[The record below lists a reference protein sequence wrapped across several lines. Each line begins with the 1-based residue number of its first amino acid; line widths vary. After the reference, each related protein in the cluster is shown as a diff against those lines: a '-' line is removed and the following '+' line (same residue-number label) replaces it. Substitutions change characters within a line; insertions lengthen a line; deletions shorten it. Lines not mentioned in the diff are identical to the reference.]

1 MSDQRFSVKSFLKRK
16 EPQSVIKGI
25 RVTSKVFWNLFLI
38 FSTLALLSLFFIGGA
53 AAGYFA
59 SLVQDEPI
67 RSFEDIQNDIYDYEE
82 ATEIYFANEVY
93 LGDLPSPL
101 ERREVDL
108 ENISQHLIDAV
119 IATEDEY
126 FYEHEGIV
134 PKALFRAVYQDF
146 SNADTQTGGS
156 TLTQQ
161 LIKNQVLTS
170 DVTHDRKALEI
181 LLAIRTENFFEKD
194 EILEAY
200 LNVVPFGRNANGRQ
214 VAGAQSAAQGIFG
227 VDASELN
234 IAQSAFIAGLPQSPF
249 AYTPF
254 TSQGEVKEDFE
265 AGINRM
271 TTVLNRMHSRGY
283 ITDEELEEALAY
295 DVRENLTEARASS
308 LEAYPFVTDEVQRR
322 VKPILA
328 EVLME
333 QDGVD
338 LDEIDDDAQR
348 ELMISRYAEEA
359 ERALQREGYKIHTT
373 INKDVYD
380 AQQEVIETFSYFAPS
395 RTEIV
400 TDEDG
405 EEVEITRPEEP
416 GSVLIDNSTGAIIS
430 FVGGRDYETQN
441 FNHATQATRHTG
453 STMKPL
459 LTYAVGF
466 ETGVLQP
473 GFITPDTPYI
483 YRTENRPV
491 TNFDNSHRGLMTAR
505 EALALSRNVPAV
517 REFTKVDHNTAREA
531 LINFGFERF
540 MKDDEPY
547 DGTPLGTIGMTI
559 EANTSAYSTFGNNGV
574 RQESYMIER
583 IETSDGEVVFEHEP
597 EEIDILSPQT
607 NYLMIDMMRDVV
619 ASGGTASQLPSY
631 LNFNSD
637 LYGKT
642 GTSQEIKDSWFVG
655 GNPNI
660 TQSIWLGFGDAKPI
674 PQESHG
680 MRYNQR
686 TQMLWAALANAAYEV
701 EPDLM
706 APSERFEQPDGI
718 VSQSICG
725 ISGKLPS
732 DLCREAGFVTT
743 DLFNAKYVPTEEDDS
758 LSRVQYVRVN
768 DAMYK
773 ALESTP
779 TEFTKAGVAIKEEY
793 FDFADG
799 DISEYIPDGWDNL
812 VPDKEA
818 PDNGKTPDS
827 LQSVSTSGNGISW
840 HAHHEGDVIGY
851 RVYYSSNGSNFSQVA
866 SVRWDESYSYSGK
879 SGSYYVTA
887 VDVAGR
893 ESSAGNDVSV
903 GSSDN
908 DDEDD
913 SSSNN
918 DGNDDE
924 SNSDENENEN
934 DDNSNNDN
942 NDNNNSNNNNNAT
955 REDEDDENND
965 NDSNENNNTDNSNN
979 NENDNETDNNDSNN
993 TDTSN

>member
-1 MSDQRFSVKSFLKRK
+1 MSDQRFSVKAFLKRK
-16 EPQSVIKGI
+16 EPQSVIKGV

-38 FSTLALLSLFFIGGA
+38 FSTLALISLFFIGGA

-82 ATEIYFANEVY
+82 ATEIYFANDVY

-101 ERREVDL
+101 ERREVNL
-108 ENISQHLIDAV
+108 EDISQHLIDAV

-254 TSQGEVKEDFE
+254 TSQGVVKEDFE
-265 AGINRM
+265 AGLNRM

-295 DVRENLTEARASS
+295 DIRENLTEARASS

-322 VKPILA
+322 ARPILA

-338 LDEIDDDAQR
+338 LDEIDDEAQR
-348 ELMISRYAEEA
+348 ELMISRYTEEA

-373 INKDVYD
+373 INKDIYD
-380 AQQEVIETFSYFAPS
+380 AQQEVIENFSYFAPS

-441 FNHATQATRHTG
+441 YNHATQAIRHTG

-473 GFITPDTPYI
+473 GFITPDTPYT
-483 YRTENRPV
+483 YRANNNNV

-517 REFTKVDHNTAREA
+517 REFAKVDHSIAREA
-531 LINFGFERF
+531 LINYGFERF
-540 MKDDEPY
+540 MQEDEPY
-547 DGTPLGTIGMTI
+547 ESTALGTIGMTI

-583 IETSDGEVVFEHEP
+583 IETSDGEVVFEHES

-619 ASGGTASQLPSY
+619 SSGGTASQLPSY

-660 TQSIWLGFGDAKPI
+660 TQSIWLGFGDAEPI

-743 DLFNAKYVPTEEDDS
+743 DLFNVKYVPTEEDDS

-768 DAMYK
+768 DDMYK

-818 PDNGKTPDS
+818 PDNGKTPDA
-827 LQSVSTSGNGISW
+827 LRSVSTSGNSISW
-840 HAHHEGDVIGY
+840 STHHEGDVIGY
-851 RVYYSSNGSNFSQVA
+851 RVYYSSDGSNFSKVD
-866 SVRWDESYSYSGK
+866 SVRWDESYSYSGS
-879 SGSYYVTA
+879 SGYYYVTA

-893 ESSAGNDVSV
+893 ESSAGDDVSI
-903 GSSDN
+903 GNPD

-913 SSSNN
+913 DSSND

-924 SNSDENENEN
+924 SNSDENEN

-942 NDNNNSNNNNNAT
+942 NENNNSNNNNNAT
-955 REDEDDENND
+955 REDEDDNENESND
-965 NDSNENNNTDNSNN
+965 NNNTDDSNN
-979 NENDNETDNNDSNN
+979 NENDNETDNNESNN
-993 TDTSN
+993 TNTSN